1 MSDLRE
7 ALRFE
12 NQNLTIRNVPM
23 FQRLNEFFFDEDA
36 AAATEYAIMLSL
48 LILVVASTVV
58 TLGTKA
64 NSTFNN
70 CATKL

>member
-1 MSDLRE
+1 MLKQLKSL
-7 ALRFE
+7 A
-12 NQNLTIRNVPM
+12 
-23 FQRLNEFFFDEDA
+23 FDEDA

-48 LILVVASTVV
+48 LLLVIASTVV
-58 TLGTKA
+58 TMGSKA